1 MNKIEVKN
9 VEIENKTIKV
19 DYEVSKEL
27 ELFFNLDNKF
37 KIEYGEDM
45 TDVPEEIAIIPFIS
59 NVLPIIWLTNSCL
72 VVNKLDKN
80 YYESIQKTKEAFQN
94 IYPNVKFEGEIK
106 VKEIIETK
114 IKNDKEENKSVFF
127 SGGIDSV
134 SSLVSV
140 ISQKPLLI
148 TIWGTDVW
156 DHNEE

>member
-80 YYESIQKTKEAFQN
+80 
-94 IYPNVKFEGEIK
+94 
-106 VKEIIETK
+106 
-114 IKNDKEENKSVFF
+114 
-127 SGGIDSV
+127 
-134 SSLVSV
+134 
-140 ISQKPLLI
+140 
-148 TIWGTDVW
+148 
-156 DHNEE
+156 